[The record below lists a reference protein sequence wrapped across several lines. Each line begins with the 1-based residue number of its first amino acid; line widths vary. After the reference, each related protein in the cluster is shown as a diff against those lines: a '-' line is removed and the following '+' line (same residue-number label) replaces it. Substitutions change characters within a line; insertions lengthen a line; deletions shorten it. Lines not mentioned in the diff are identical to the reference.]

1 MKKNKNHL
9 LLVALFA
16 SQFLAVSSYSAIPAQ
31 MQKMKPMTTSEAQ
44 SEIEKL
50 TGIPQKKYL
59 KNPAD
64 RALQMAR
71 ESRDQKNYVLAI
83 KRYNYIIKN
92 FAKTQQAAIALMDK
106 SAMYQKMGFAEPA
119 TYNLK
124 KSKIVSA
131 VALQQTKEKKI
142 K

>member
-50 TGIPQKKYL
+50 TGVPQKKYL